1 MAQYRLA
8 YPTPMQERILRVIR
22 QCIANRGEAPSVTEI
37 GEAVGL
43 RSRTSVH
50 YHLVEL
56 ETKGTIVSEPRRRT
70 GAASCSLLPVAA
82 ATLWPRSAGPRR

>member
-1 MAQYRLA
+1 MAQHRIA

-22 QCIANRGEAPSVTEI
+22 QSIADRGEAPSVTEI

-43 RSRTSVH
+43 RSRASVH

-56 ETKGTIVSEPRRRT
+56 EAKGAIVRDRYRT
-70 GAASCSLLPVAA
+70 RAIRL
-82 ATLWPRSAGPRR
+82 T